1 MHRALTYEPTCAQ
14 DTVIDLVIEKS
25 CQPMPGLPGNR
36 VLPARVLDELNPW
49 LRHQR
54 LHEMD
59 RDIPSPSTTDTEMV
73 APRWICRAKS
83 SVTAGI
89 PGGAAAEPIREASK
103 NGILAFWRKRAK
115 RTDVLPVLPV
125 SKMANF
131 SADQV
136 VT

>member
-1 MHRALTYEPTCAQ
+1 
-14 DTVIDLVIEKS
+14 
-25 CQPMPGLPGNR
+25 MPGLPGNR

-54 LHEMD
+54 LHEID
-59 RDIPSPSTTDTEMV
+59 RGILSPSTTDTEMV
-73 APRWICRAKS
+73 APRWIYQAES

-89 PGGAAAEPIREASK
+89 PGGAAAEPRREASR

-115 RTDVLPVLPV
+115 RMDFYVAVPPV